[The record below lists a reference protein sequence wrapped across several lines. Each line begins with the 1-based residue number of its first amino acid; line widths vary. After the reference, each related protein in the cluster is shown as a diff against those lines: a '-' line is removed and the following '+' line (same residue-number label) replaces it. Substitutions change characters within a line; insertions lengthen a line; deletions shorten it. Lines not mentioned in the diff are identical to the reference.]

1 MRKSII
7 AVFVFTLLSG
17 AAFAGEG
24 REHGRKNSGNQ
35 AQGQA
40 QGQAQLQIQGQRQ
53 GQSQAAFGGAGGM
66 GGLATSSSSASNGG
80 QSQVFSP
87 VLNWSGGGSGSGLEG
102 KINPDVSPPSMPSV
116 TPCTVGLSAGISVA
130 GFGLGGGGY
139 TEDLLCGWERQHAL
153 EIAVNNQEAAREI
166 REGMV
171 MVRCENTPEAQRK
184 YFKACANLA
193 REKGEQPVNPAFNSR

>member
-1 MRKSII
+1 MKHSII
-7 AVFVFTLLSG
+7 AALVLSLLSG
-17 AAFAGEG
+17 SAFAGGE
-24 REHGRKNSGNQ
+24 REHGRKSSGNQ

-40 QGQAQLQIQGQRQ
+40 QGQAQLQAQGQRQ
-53 GQSQAAFGGAGGM
+53 GQSQVAFGGTGGAGGA
-66 GGLATSSSSASNGG
+66 GGFASASTGA
-80 QSQVFSP
+80 QSQVFSS

-116 TPCTVGLSAGISVA
+116 TPCTVGLSAGVSVA
-130 GFGLGGGGY
+130 GFALGGGGY
-139 TEDLLCGWERQHAL
+139 TDDLLCGWERQHAL

-193 REKGEQPVNPAFNSR
+193 RERGEQPTNPAFNSK

>member
-1 MRKSII
+1 MKKSII
-7 AVFVFTLLSG
+7 AALVFTLLSG
-17 AAFAGEG
+17 ATFAGEG
-24 REHGRKNSGNQ
+24 REHGWKNSKNQ

-40 QGQAQLQIQGQRQ
+40 QGQAQLQVQGQRQ

-87 VLNWSGGGSGSGLEG
+87 VLNWAGNGSGSGLTG
-102 KINPDVSPPSMPSV
+102 KINPDVSPPSMPAV
-116 TPCTVGLSAGISVA
+116 APCTVGLSAGISVA
-130 GFGLGGGGY
+130 GVGLGGGGY
-139 TEDLLCGWERQHAL
+139 IDDLLCGWERQHAL

-184 YFKACANLA
+184 YFKACANFA
-193 REKGEQPVNPAFNSR
+193 RERGEQPTNPAFNSK

>member
-1 MRKSII
+1 MKQSII
-7 AVFVFTLLSG
+7 ATLVFALLSG
-17 AAFAGEG
+17 SAFAGGERG
-24 REHGRKNSGNQ
+24 HGRKHSGNQ

-40 QGQAQLQIQGQRQ
+40 QLQAQGQRQ
-53 GQSQAAFGGAGGM
+53 GQSQAAFGGAGGA
-66 GGLATSSSSASNGG
+66 GGAGGFASASNGA

-139 TEDLLCGWERQHAL
+139 TDDLLCGWERQHAL

-184 YFKACANLA
+184 YFKACANLS
-193 REKGEQPVNPAFNSR
+193 RERGEQVANPAFNSR

>member
-1 MRKSII
+1 MKQSII
-7 AVFVFTLLSG
+7 AALILTLLSG
-17 AAFAGEG
+17 SALAGGERG
-24 REHGRKNSGNQ
+24 HGGKGSGNQ

-40 QGQAQLQIQGQRQ
+40 QLQAQGQRQ
-53 GQSQAAFGGAGGM
+53 GQAQVAFGGTGGAGGA
-66 GGLATSSSSASNGG
+66 GGFASASNGA
-80 QSQVFSP
+80 QSQIFSP

-139 TEDLLCGWERQHAL
+139 TDDLLCGWERQHAL

-171 MVRCENTPEAQRK
+171 MVRCENTPESQRK

-193 REKGEQPVNPAFNSR
+193 RERGEQAANPAFNSK

>member
-1 MRKSII
+1 MKQSII
-7 AVFVFTLLSG
+7 ATLVFALLSG
-17 AAFAGEG
+17 SAFAGGERG
-24 REHGRKNSGNQ
+24 HGRKHSGNQ

-40 QGQAQLQIQGQRQ
+40 QLQAQGQRQ
-53 GQSQAAFGGAGGM
+53 GQSQAAFGGAGGA
-66 GGLATSSSSASNGG
+66 GGFATSSSSASNGA

-87 VLNWSGGGSGSGLEG
+87 VLNWSSGGSGSGLEG

-139 TEDLLCGWERQHAL
+139 TDDLLCGWERQHAL

-184 YFKACANLA
+184 YFKACANLS
-193 REKGEQPVNPAFNSR
+193 RERGEQAANPAFNSR

>member
-1 MRKSII
+1 MKQRIS
-7 AVFVFTLLSG
+7 AALVLALLSG
-17 AAFAGEG
+17 SAFAGEG
-24 REHGRKNSGNQ
+24 REHGRKSSGNQ

-40 QGQAQLQIQGQRQ
+40 QGQAQLQVQGQRQ
-53 GQSQAAFGGAGGM
+53 RQSQAAFGGTGGS
-66 GGLATSSSSASNGG
+66 GGFATSSSSASNGA

-87 VLNWSGGGSGSGLEG
+87 VLNWSGGGSGGGLEG

-139 TEDLLCGWERQHAL
+139 TDDLLCGWERQHAL

-193 REKGEQPVNPAFNSR
+193 RERGEQAANPAFNSK